1 MLNKIS
7 YLAPVFRGL
16 LFLFLLF
23 ILHYIYGVYV
33 QTVVERYEFI
43 IPNYFRKEFILM
55 QTFLSNSF
63 FMHFDITKV
72 LMKNSCMLSTSGT
85 FFVHKSPR
93 KYTPLFR

>member
-1 MLNKIS
+1 
-7 YLAPVFRGL
+7 
-16 LFLFLLF
+16 
-23 ILHYIYGVYV
+23 
-33 QTVVERYEFI
+33 
-43 IPNYFRKEFILM
+43 M